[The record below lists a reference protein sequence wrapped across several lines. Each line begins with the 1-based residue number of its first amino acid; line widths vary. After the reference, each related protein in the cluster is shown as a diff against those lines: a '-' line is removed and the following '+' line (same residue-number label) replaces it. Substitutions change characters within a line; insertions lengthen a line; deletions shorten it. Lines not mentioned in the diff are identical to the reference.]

1 MHRQAIPLGYS
12 AQGWH
17 RRCDR
22 SLLEF
27 FEGHIVEDRPT
38 FEVVVKAG
46 HVPHPAEPRDPRFV
60 ALCCVFLPRRAHAP
74 CTVGTAG
81 GTINRLGC
89 PNRRAT
95 HNGGM
100 QQ

>member
-1 MHRQAIPLGYS
+1 
-12 AQGWH
+12 
-17 RRCDR
+17 
-22 SLLEF
+22 
-27 FEGHIVEDRPT
+27 
-38 FEVVVKAG
+38 
-46 HVPHPAEPRDPRFV
+46 
-60 ALCCVFLPRRAHAP
+60 
-74 CTVGTAG
+74 VGTAG